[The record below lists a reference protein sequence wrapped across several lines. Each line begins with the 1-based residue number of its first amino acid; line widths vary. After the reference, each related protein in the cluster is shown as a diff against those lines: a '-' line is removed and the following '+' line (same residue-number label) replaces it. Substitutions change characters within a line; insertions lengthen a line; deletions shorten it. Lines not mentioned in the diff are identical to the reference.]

1 MTATSSNPNI
11 RDHYSPLEDL
21 IIKVLRRYG
30 EFHPSS
36 VDGEV
41 SLMMID
47 FANSVLLDY
56 NTHPYRSRSIAKP
69 VIPIE
74 NYISLQEARE
84 IPDEII
90 MSGLLYYYAVQQM
103 SQKMTPY
110 KSMYDDNMNRITYYN
125 KYGNTGILITKLE

>member
-1 MTATSSNPNI
+1 MPATSSNPNI

-47 FANSVLLDY
+47 FANSILLDY
-56 NTHPYRSRSIAKP
+56 NTHPYRSGETA
-69 VIPIE
+69 IE
-74 NYISLQEARE
+74 HYISLQEARE

-90 MSGLLYYYAVQQM
+90 MSGLLYYYAVKQM

-110 KSMYDDNMNRITYYN
+110 KSMYDNNMNRITYYN

>member
-1 MTATSSNPNI
+1 MPATSSNPNI

-47 FANSVLLDY
+47 FANSILLDY
-56 NTHPYRSRSIAKP
+56 NTHPYRSGETA
-69 VIPIE
+69 IE
-74 NYISLQEARE
+74 DYISLQEARE

-110 KSMYDDNMNRITYYN
+110 KSMYDNNMNRITYYN

>member
-1 MTATSSNPNI
+1 VTATSSNPNI

-56 NTHPYRSRSIAKP
+56 NTHPYRSGDTEIEDYIA
-69 VIPIE
+69 
-74 NYISLQEARE
+74 LQEARDL
-84 IPDEII
+84 PDEIVI
-90 MSGLLYYYAVQQM
+90 SGLIYYYAVQQM
-103 SQKMTPY
+103 SQKMQAY
-110 KSMYDDNMNRITYYN
+110 RQMYYDNLHRITYHN
-125 KYGNTGILITKLE
+125 KFGNKPITIPKFE